1 MFRRIRMGL
10 VVLALIL
17 CRSAWAQEP
26 IVVGEGDQY
35 ANLVVNFKD
44 GADYWFALAFQDGQT
59 AADLWL
65 LLDAQTPL
73 VFEYSLFGD
82 DVFVDGITYDGH
94 SNVGY
99 QLGEDWWHQWVRAS
113 EQEAWTWGTGIS
125 DHVMTADCWD
135 ALVYG
140 TAGEPTVPEP
150 ATAVLLACAG
160 AAFLARRPG

>member
-1 MFRRIRMGL
+1 MFGRNWMGL
-10 VVLALIL
+10 VFVALVL
-17 CRSAWAQEP
+17 CGSAWAQEP
-26 IVVGEGDQY
+26 IVVGAGDQY

-44 GADYWFALAFQDGQT
+44 GADYWFEVAFEDGQT

-65 LLDAQTPL
+65 LLDAETEL
-73 VFEYSLFGD
+73 VLEYSLFGS

-99 QLGEDWWHQWVRAS
+99 QGGEDWWHEWVRAS
-113 EQEAWTWGTGIS
+113 EQEPWAWGNGIS
-125 DHVMTADCWD
+125 GHVMAPGRWD

-150 ATAVLLACAG
+150 ATILLLASAG
-160 AAFLARRPG
+160 GALLVRRRS